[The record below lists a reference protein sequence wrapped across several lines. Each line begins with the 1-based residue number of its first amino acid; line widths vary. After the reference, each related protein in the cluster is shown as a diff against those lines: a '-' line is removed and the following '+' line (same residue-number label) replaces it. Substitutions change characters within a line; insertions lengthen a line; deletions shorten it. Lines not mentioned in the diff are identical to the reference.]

1 MQAETGPEKE
11 GRWGKTAFATVYNH
25 HGSTPKTLGIFL
37 QVGKD
42 RRTTIVL

>member
-11 GRWGKTAFATVYNH
+11 GHRGKTAFATVYNH
-25 HGSTPKTLGIFL
+25 RGSTPKTLGIFL

-42 RRTTIVL
+42 RTTIVL

>member
-25 HGSTPKTLGIFL
+25 RGRAPKTLWVFL

-42 RRTTIVL
+42 RRTTIAL